1 MRHHRAHKKP
11 IAEHY
16 PLKLK
21 GVLVSL
27 GISQKKWSACIL
39 QTGGY
44 AKGRKLSRSAAEAI
58 LNRNIWP
65 TLSPREH
72 IVAQTEAL
80 LRGFNIPKS
89 VLKTIW
95 EEDVLNEHRHKHPA
109 GCHATSGHRKPPS
122 ELDQPLKEVVMLTA
136 TARKSFAL
144 FRDPFTDDV
153 QGADDVFLSAEYR
166 YVCETMYNTAKH
178 GGFLAVVGES
188 GAGKTTLRRDLIDR
202 INRERQ
208 KIVIVQPKIID
219 KGRLTAGLIC
229 EAIVR
234 DLSQQKPRQ
243 TLEGKARQVE
253 EILIGS
259 CRTGNSHVLVIEEA
273 QDLPVS
279 TLKYLKRFWELEDGF
294 KKLLAI
300 ILVGQPELKAK
311 LDERQ
316 NYAAREVI
324 RRCEVVELP
333 PLDDHLEEYLNL
345 KFKRIGKSARHIFE
359 KDAFDAIRAKL
370 TLKRRGGDGS
380 LSLLYPLVVNNLVV
394 KAINAAA
401 EIGAKKISAD
411 LINEL

>member
-1 MRHHRAHKKP
+1 MPLRKAHKKSDQ
-11 IAEHY
+11 EHY
-16 PLKLK
+16 PVKLK

-27 GISQKKWSACIL
+27 GISQKKWAACIL
-39 QTGGY
+39 QTAGY
-44 AKGRKLSRSAAEAI
+44 AKGKRLSRSAAEAI

-65 TLSPREH
+65 TMSPREH
-72 IVAQTEAL
+72 IVAQTEAM
-80 LRGFNIPKS
+80 LRGLDIPRS
-89 VLKTIW
+89 VLRTIFQ
-95 EEDVLNEHRHKHPA
+95 EDVLNEHRHKHPA
-109 GCHATSGHRKPPS
+109 GCHATSGRRQPPS

-136 TARKSFAL
+136 TARKYFAL
-144 FRDPFTDDV
+144 FRDPFADDV
-153 QGADDVFLSAEYR
+153 QGADDVFLSAEYQ
-166 YVCETMYNTAKH
+166 YVRETMYNTAKH

-188 GAGKTTLRRDLIDR
+188 GAGKTTLRRDLINR
-202 INRERQ
+202 IDQEGQ

-259 CRTGNSHVLVIEEA
+259 CRTGNSHVLLIEEA

-279 TLKYLKRFWELEDGF
+279 TLKYLKRFWEMEDGF

-300 ILVGQPELKAK
+300 ILVGQLELKAK

-324 RRCEVVELP
+324 RRCEIVELP
-333 PLDDHLEEYLNL
+333 PLDDHLEEYLTM
-345 KFKRIGKSARHIFE
+345 KFKRIGKSARDIFE

-370 TLKRRGGDGS
+370 TLKRRGSDGT
-380 LSLLYPLVVNNLVV
+380 LSLLYPLIVNNLVV
-394 KAINAAA
+394 KAINVAA
-401 EIGAKKISAD
+401 EIGAKKITAD
-411 LINEL
+411 IIKEI

>member
-1 MRHHRAHKKP
+1 MSLRKTHKRP
-11 IAEHY
+11 SDGRY

-27 GISQKKWSACIL
+27 GISQAKWAACIL

-44 AKGRKLSRSAAEAI
+44 AKGKRLSRSAAESI
-58 LNRNIWP
+58 ISRNIWP
-65 TLSPREH
+65 TLTPREH
-72 IVAQTEAL
+72 IVAQTEAM
-80 LRGFNIPKS
+80 LRGLGIAKPI
-89 VLKTIW
+89 LKTIW
-95 EEDVLNEHRHKHPA
+95 EEDVLNEHRHKHPT
-109 GCHATSGHRKPPS
+109 GCHATSGRRPS
-122 ELDQPLKEVVMLTA
+122 HELDQPLLKEVIVLTA

-153 QGADDVFLSAEYR
+153 QNADDVFLSAEYG
-166 YVCETMYNTAKH
+166 YVREVMYSAAKH

-202 INRERQ
+202 INQEHQ
-208 KIVIVQPKIID
+208 KIVILQPKIVD
-219 KGRLTAGLIC
+219 KSRLTAGLIC
-229 EAIVR
+229 EAIIR
-234 DLSQQKPRQ
+234 DLSQQKLRQ

-259 CRTGNSHVLVIEEA
+259 CRAGNSHVLVIEEA
-273 QDLPVS
+273 QDLPIA

-300 ILVGQPELKAK
+300 VLVGQLELKAK

-324 RRCEVVELP
+324 RRCEIVELP
-333 PLDDHLEEYLNL
+333 ALDNHLEEYLTM
-345 KFKRIGKSARHIFE
+345 KFKRIGKSAKDIFE

-370 TLKRRGGDGS
+370 TLKRRGGDGTI
-380 LSLLYPLVVNNLVV
+380 SLLYPLVVNNLVV

-401 EIGAKKISAD
+401 EIGAKKIGAD
-411 LINEL
+411 IINEI

>member
-1 MRHHRAHKKP
+1 
-11 IAEHY
+11 
-16 PLKLK
+16 
-21 GVLVSL
+21 
-27 GISQKKWSACIL
+27 L

-44 AKGRKLSRSAAEAI
+44 AKGKRLSRSAAEAI
-58 LNRNIWP
+58 LNRNTWP
-65 TLSPREH
+65 SMSPREH
-72 IVAQTEAL
+72 IAAQTEAM
-80 LRGFNIPKS
+80 LRGLNVPKS
-89 VLKTIW
+89 VLRAIW

-109 GCHATSGHRKPPS
+109 GCHATSGRRQPPFK
-122 ELDQPLKEVVMLTA
+122 LDQPLKEVVMLTA

-202 INRERQ
+202 INRERG

-345 KFKRIGKSARHIFE
+345 KFKRIGKSARDIFE

-411 LINEL
+411 IINEI

>member
-27 GISQKKWSACIL
+27 GISQAKWAACIL

-44 AKGRKLSRSAAEAI
+44 AKGKRLSRSAAESI
-58 LNRNIWP
+58 VRRNIWP
-65 TLSPREH
+65 TLTPREH
-72 IVAQTEAL
+72 IMAQTEAM
-80 LRGFNIPKS
+80 LRGLNVPKS
-89 VLKTIW
+89 TLKTIW

-109 GCHATSGHRKPPS
+109 GCHTTSGRRQPPS
-122 ELDQPLKEVVMLTA
+122 VLDQPLKEVVMLTA

-202 INRERQ
+202 INRERG

-345 KFKRIGKSARHIFE
+345 KFKRIGKSARDIFE

-411 LINEL
+411 IIKEI